1 MTGIRVG
8 NAIIDGEVTGDNW
21 RMALEIKS
29 GNDDVIRGL
38 GQLSAA
44 LANGFTSAALV
55 VSLRHA
61 KKLNATVF
69 NQQNMVILG
78 VDSKAQ
84 IHQVH
89 P

>member
-1 MTGIRVG
+1 MSGARVG
-8 NAIIDGEVTGDNW
+8 NAVIDGEVIGEKW

-29 GNDDVIRGL
+29 GHDDVTRGL
-38 GQLSAA
+38 GQLCAA
-44 LANGFTSAALV
+44 LANGYASAALV

-61 KKLNATVF
+61 KTLNALAFSQYKIVL
-69 NQQNMVILG
+69 LG

-84 IHQVH
+84 VHQVC